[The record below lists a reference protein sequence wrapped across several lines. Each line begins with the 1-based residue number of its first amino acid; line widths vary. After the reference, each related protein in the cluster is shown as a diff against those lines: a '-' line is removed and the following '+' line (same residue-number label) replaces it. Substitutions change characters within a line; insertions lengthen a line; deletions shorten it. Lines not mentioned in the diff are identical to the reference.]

1 MCKNLFSGQHY
12 ALIKI
17 VIIVMMY
24 IFRYASII
32 VEKPL
37 STNIFLI
44 DFLDKIIFESTISLV
59 TN

>member
-1 MCKNLFSGQHY
+1 MFKNLFSGQHY

-24 IFRYASII
+24 IFRSAYII

-37 STNIFLI
+37 STNIF
-44 DFLDKIIFESTISLV
+44 SH
-59 TN
+59 